1 MNTLIFKAWADSEHT
16 HMMKLLNHRFSA
28 LYLNMT
34 QDKAHQGSRARLPAF
49 RCSSGIYCVTLGK
62 SPNVSE
68 SSLSSVQLLSCVR
81 LFVTPWTAAHQ
92 ASLLSLHYLLY
103 IIGIVIGLGRR
114 VIRRLN
120 ELISIKSWKQYLTQE
135 VLDELINPSVLQL
148 FFKKDLK
155 CNQLINF

>member
-81 LFVTPWTAAHQ
+81 LFVTPWTAARQ
-92 ASLLSLHYLLY
+92 ASLSITNSWSLPNLVCYKCYIGPRALNRLRPCPKVFAVGLSEADGKACSYYLVYNWCLY
-103 IIGIVIGLGRR
+103 KI
-114 VIRRLN
+114 
-120 ELISIKSWKQYLTQE
+120 T
-135 VLDELINPSVLQL
+135 
-148 FFKKDLK
+148 
-155 CNQLINF
+155 